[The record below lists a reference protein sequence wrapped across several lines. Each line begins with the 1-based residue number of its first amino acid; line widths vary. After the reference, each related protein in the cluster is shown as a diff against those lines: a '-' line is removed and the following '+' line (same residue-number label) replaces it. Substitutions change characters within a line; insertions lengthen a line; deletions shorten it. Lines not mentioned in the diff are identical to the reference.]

1 MTRQQPYETID
12 RVGDIEIR
20 RYPRHTIAEVVVQG
34 DFDAAGNR
42 GFRSLFGY
50 IQGRIA
56 MTAPVVMTPRDEG
69 NAVAFVMP
77 ADRDI
82 DSLPA
87 PTDPDVHL
95 QVVPEQTAAV
105 LRFSGW
111 GNASDMRRKG
121 SRLLS
126 SLAGSGWQPTGPVRL
141 ARFNAPFVPP
151 FLRHNEVVV
160 PVERSED

>member
-1 MTRQQPYETID
+1 MTQQQPYEIVD
-12 RVGDIEIR
+12 RWGDIEIR
-20 RYPRHTIAEVVVQG
+20 RYPRHAIAEVVVEG

-77 ADRDI
+77 TDRDI

-87 PTDPDVHL
+87 PTYPEVQL
-95 QVVPEQTAAV
+95 QAVPEQTAAV
-105 LRFSGW
+105 LKFSGW
-111 GNASDMRRKG
+111 GNASDLRRKG

-126 SLAGSGWQPTGPVRL
+126 GLAGSGWQPAGPVRL
-141 ARFNAPFVPP
+141 ARFNPPFVPP

-160 PVERSED
+160 PVEPAGN